1 MQIDQMMTLKSL
13 RVRIGMTQQAVANEI
28 GVDRQTIGRWEKD
41 SSSMPVKFMYSFSK
55 LYKYPMDR
63 IFLGDSIALSEKI
76 K

>member
-1 MQIDQMMTLKSL
+1 MPIEQMMTLKSL
-13 RVRIGMTQQAVANEI
+13 RVRIGMTQQAVAEKL

-41 SSSMPVKFMYSFSK
+41 SGPMPVKFMYSFSE

-63 IFLGDSIALSEKI
+63 IFLGESIALSDKI

>member
-1 MQIDQMMTLKSL
+1 MPIEQMMTLKSL
-13 RVRIGMTQQAVANEI
+13 RVRIGMTQQAVAEKL

-41 SSSMPVKFMYSFSK
+41 SGSMPVRFMYSFSE

-63 IFLGDSIALSEKI
+63 IFFGNSIALSDKI

>member
-1 MQIDQMMTLKSL
+1 MPIEQMMTLKSL
-13 RVRIGMTQQAVANEI
+13 RVRIGMTQQDVAEKL

-41 SSSMPVKFMYSFSK
+41 SGPMPVKFMYSFSE

-63 IFLGDSIALSEKI
+63 IFLGTNNSFSQKI